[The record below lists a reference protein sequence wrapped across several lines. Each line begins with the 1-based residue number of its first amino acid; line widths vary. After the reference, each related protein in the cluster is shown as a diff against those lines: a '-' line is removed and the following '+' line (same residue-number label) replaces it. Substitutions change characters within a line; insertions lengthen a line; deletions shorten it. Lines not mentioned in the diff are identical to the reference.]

1 MPHNLL
7 LTAPDAAEE
16 VGALA
21 DAMAAEPSA
30 MARHYVPASP
40 RILHATPLV
49 EPGQRAEL
57 VFTAPPTPGRYPYL
71 CTFPGHWRMMSGVLI
86 VECPPD
92 VASPASLCSAP
103 HSWPHSSPAAALWC
117 VPPPRTICP
126 PLGGRR

>member
-40 RILHATPLV
+40 RILHATPWG

-86 VECPPD
+86 VE
-92 VASPASLCSAP
+92 
-103 HSWPHSSPAAALWC
+103 
-117 VPPPRTICP
+117 
-126 PLGGRR
+126 